1 MDNDLENEGG
11 LDEIDPNQTPAEGDE
26 NGDAQQSAD
35 ENAEIGGQDGDEG
48 ADDEAIAEAARAAQ
62 AAQVNQPS
70 RAQDR
75 IRRQQEELQ
84 RERQARES
92 AERERALL
100 LQQLEQQRQV
110 ADQVRQQQ
118 YIETLD
124 PSERQAYLL
133 QQRMEQMQ
141 REMQQQ
147 QFSQQDM
154 MDKITFQQ
162 RALQNPMVAKYAD
175 RVEDTLSQMRAK
187 GQTAPRESILKFL
200 VGEEVLA
207 KAPASIAKAAKAATR
222 PASRPLRARGN
233 ASPGG
238 ADEDADLEDRVSRMT
253 F

>member
-1 MDNDLENEGG
+1 MNDDQELEGG
-11 LDEIDPNQTPAEGDE
+11 IDEIDPDQTTPEGDE

-35 ENAEIGGQDGDEG
+35 ENAEGVSQDGDES

-62 AAQVNQPS
+62 TAQVSNSS

-92 AERERALL
+92 AERERQLL
-100 LQQLEQQRQV
+100 LQQLEQQRTALEQ
-110 ADQVRQQQ
+110 ARQQQ
-118 YIETLD
+118 YLENLD

-154 MDKITFQQ
+154 MDKIAFQQ
-162 RALQNPMVAKYAD
+162 RALQNPMVGKYAD
-175 RVEDTLSQMRAK
+175 RVEQTLLQMRAK

-200 VGEEVLA
+200 VGEDVLT
-207 KAPASIAKAAKAATR
+207 KAPASIAKANKAASKST
-222 PASRPLRARGN
+222 SKPLRARGN
-233 ASPGG
+233 ASPG
-238 ADEDADLEDRVSRMT
+238 ADDGDADLEERLSRMT

>member
-1 MDNDLENEGG
+1 MNDDQEFEGG
-11 LDEIDPNQTPAEGDE
+11 LDEIDTEQITPNGDE
-26 NGDAQQSAD
+26 NGDAQQGAD
-35 ENAEIGGQDGDEG
+35 EDAEVVSQDGSED

-62 AAQVNQPS
+62 AEQVSRSS

-92 AERERALL
+92 AERERQLL
-100 LQQLEQQRQV
+100 LQQLEQQRAALEQ
-110 ADQVRQQQ
+110 ARQQQ
-118 YIETLD
+118 YLEALD
-124 PSERQAYLL
+124 PAERQAYLL

-154 MDKITFQQ
+154 MDKIAFQQ
-162 RALQNPMVAKYAD
+162 RAMQNPMVGKYAD
-175 RVEDTLSQMRAK
+175 RVEQTLLQMRAK

-200 VGEEVLA
+200 VGEDVLT
-207 KAPASIAKAAKAATR
+207 KAPASIAKATKAASKST
-222 PASRPLRARGN
+222 SKPLRARGN
-233 ASPGG
+233 AAPG
-238 ADEDADLEDRVSRMT
+238 APDEDADLEERLSRMT

>member
-1 MDNDLENEGG
+1 MNNDLELEGG
-11 LDEIDPNQTPAEGDE
+11 NDEIDPDQTAPEGYED
-26 NGDAQQSAD
+26 GDSQQIAD
-35 ENAEIGGQDGDEG
+35 ENAEIVGQDGDED
-48 ADDEAIAEAARAAQ
+48 ADDAEIAEAARLAQ
-62 AAQVNQPS
+62 AAQVNKGS

-92 AERERALL
+92 AERERQLL
-100 LQQLEQQRQV
+100 MQQLEQQRQ
-110 ADQVRQQQ
+110 AAEQARQQQ
-118 YIETLD
+118 YVEMLD
-124 PSERQAYLL
+124 PAERQSYLL

-154 MDKITFQQ
+154 MDKIAFQQ
-162 RALQNPMVAKYAD
+162 RALQNPMVSKYAD
-175 RVEDTLSQMRAK
+175 RVEETLAQMRAK

-207 KAPASIAKAAKAATR
+207 KAPSSVARATKAAAK
-222 PASRPLRARGN
+222 PASKPLRARGN
-233 ASPGG
+233 ASPG
-238 ADEDADLEDRVSRMT
+238 APDDDADLEERVSRMV

>member
-1 MDNDLENEGG
+1 MNNDQELEGNEY
-11 LDEIDPNQTPAEGDE
+11 EIDPDQTAPESDEDGDS
-26 NGDAQQSAD
+26 QQGAD
-35 ENAEIGGQDGDEG
+35 ENAEIVSQDGDEG
-48 ADDEAIAEAARAAQ
+48 SDDEAIAEAARAAQ
-62 AAQVNQPS
+62 AAQISNPS

-84 RERQARES
+84 RERQARE
-92 AERERALL
+92 AVERERQLL
-100 LQQLEQQRQV
+100 MQQLEQQRFAVEQG
-110 ADQVRQQQ
+110 RQQQ
-118 YIETLD
+118 YIENLD

-162 RALQNPMVAKYAD
+162 RALQNPMVGKYAN
-175 RVEDTLSQMRAK
+175 RVEETLSQMRAK

-207 KAPASIAKAAKAATR
+207 KAPASIAKATKAA
-222 PASRPLRARGN
+222 AKSSSKPLRARGN
-233 ASPGG
+233 ASPGA
-238 ADEDADLEDRVSRMT
+238 ADEDADLEERVSRMT